1 MSRNVLIV
9 EDGYLFARFCG
20 SLFRPLDCAVVHVR
34 TKTDAL
40 RLLERERPDLIVMG
54 LHLPDGSGLAA
65 IRVIRSRAALRDT
78 PIIAMTMHA
87 VSRDEAEMKDA
98 GCTAFV
104 ARPLRVGEFTA
115 LAQHYIDQPAAER
128 AHANVT
134 KVLAG
139 IQTDL
144 SAAFGTDLA
153 RDLAPVLA

>member
-20 SLFRPLDCAVVHVR
+20 SLLRPLDCDVVHVR

-54 LHLPDGSGLAA
+54 LHFPDGSGIDA

-78 PIIAMTMHA
+78 PIIAMTMHV
-87 VSRDEAEMKDA
+87 VSTDEAKMKDA
-98 GCTAFV
+98 GCTALV
-104 ARPLRVGEFTA
+104 ERPLRVDEFTA
-115 LAQHYIDQPAAER
+115 LAQRYIDQPAAGR
-128 AHANVT
+128 APENAT
-134 KVLAG
+134 KVWAG

-144 SAAFGTDLA
+144 SAAF
-153 RDLAPVLA
+153 